1 MVGSTRCGT
10 TSTAEPWAYR
20 GDAIIGAMRPWARL
34 RDNLAT
40 GRNLD
45 LYVTVV
51 IALTIGLLGVF
62 NVVTAEII
70 AAATLATLALV
81 AIGSLG
87 TRRQVVALEAAT
99 NDLVSLVRQSGGSV
113 SADQYLSPSTSGL
126 DVELRGATDIRLVGV
141 SLSRTI
147 RNHVDELERRLA
159 KGAHIKIAL
168 IEPGSEAVL
177 EAARRSTIP
186 DAPEIFEN
194 RLRPTVDLLR
204 QLAGSAEFVDRLE
217 VRFLRFVPAFG
228 LTMVDPDDADGRIHV
243 DIYAHRSAGP
253 EPVLR
258 LSPGRDPRWY
268 RHFLQEFDR
277 IWNHGRPVE
286 AADGFPSTAHRSV

>member
-1 MVGSTRCGT
+1 V
-10 TSTAEPWAYR
+10 
-20 GDAIIGAMRPWARL
+20 RPWTRL
-34 RDNLAT
+34 RADLAN
-40 GRNLD
+40 GKNLD

-62 NVVTAEII
+62 NVVNAEII

-81 AIGSLG
+81 TIGSLG
-87 TRRQVVALEAAT
+87 TRRQVATLETAAGDLAAL
-99 NDLVSLVRQSGGSV
+99 LRQSGSAG

-147 RNHVDELERRLA
+147 RNHVDELERRLGR
-159 KGAHIKIAL
+159 GAHIRIAL
-168 IEPGSEAVL
+168 IEPGSEAVR

-186 DAPEIFEN
+186 DSPEIFEN

-204 QLAGSAEFVDRLE
+204 QLAGAAGPTGRLE

-228 LTMVDPDDADGRIHV
+228 LTMVDPDEDDGLIHV

-258 LSPGRDPRWY
+258 LTPHRDPRWY
-268 RHFLQEFDR
+268 RHFLHEFDR
-277 IWNHGRPVE
+277 IWSHGRP
-286 AADGFPSTAHRSV
+286 AAQTEGFPPRPSTEER